1 MQSYVGL
8 DVSDKETS
16 VCVMSDRGK
25 ILWQGK
31 VLSDPQMLAEV
42 IKRRAPK
49 VEAFGLETGSLD
61 QQFSLWLLKTVLSPL
76 HVGIRPNLAESGQ
89 IWRVLG

>member
-1 MQSYVGL
+1 MLLSGHISVMISWSEIFAKKWRAAMQSYVGL

-42 IKRRAPK
+42 IKRRAPSFRAISK
-49 VEAFGLETGSLD
+49 RT
-61 QQFSLWLLKTVLSPL
+61 
-76 HVGIRPNLAESGQ
+76 
-89 IWRVLG
+89 